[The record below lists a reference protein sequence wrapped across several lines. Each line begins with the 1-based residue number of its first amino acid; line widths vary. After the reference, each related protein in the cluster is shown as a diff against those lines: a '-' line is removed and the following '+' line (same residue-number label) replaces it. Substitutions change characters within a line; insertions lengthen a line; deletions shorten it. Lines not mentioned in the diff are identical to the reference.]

1 MKQSFS
7 MKGNVYTNE
16 KTDNVCAGG
25 LPLLQTG
32 FCNTQEQLCI
42 QNPQYREIEIQ
53 VIEEEQHQEIAAQYD
68 YYYVP
73 CYFIGKRKLFEGV
86 PTPEHIRAVLEAA
99 LQ

>member
-1 MKQSFS
+1 MKKLTMFVLEDCPYCKQAF
-7 MKGNVYTNE
+7 
-16 KTDNVCAGG
+16 AI
-25 LPLLQTG
+25 
-32 FCNTQEQLCI
+32 QEQLCI

-53 VIEEEQHQEIAAQYD
+53 VIEEEQQQEIAAQYD

-86 PTPEHIRAVLEAA
+86 PTTEDIRAVLEAA